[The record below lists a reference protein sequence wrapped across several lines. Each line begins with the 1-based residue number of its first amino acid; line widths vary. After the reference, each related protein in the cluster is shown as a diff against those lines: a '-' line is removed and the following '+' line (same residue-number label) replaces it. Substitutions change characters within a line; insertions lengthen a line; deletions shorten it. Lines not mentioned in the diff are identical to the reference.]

1 MHEVRLTGDIDRSA
15 EAQLDEGY
23 AAARA
28 AGATDVLLDFSA
40 ATYINSSGIALI
52 VGVLAR
58 ARADG
63 VTVSARGLSDHYREI
78 FEVTRL
84 SDFVTILDDQ
94 GAEHA

>member
-1 MHEVRLTGDIDRSA
+1 MHEVHLTGDIDRDA
-15 EAQLDEGY
+15 EAQLDQGY

-28 AGATDVLLDFSA
+28 AGARELLLDFSE
-40 ATYINSSGIALI
+40 TSYINSSGIALI
-52 VGVLAR
+52 VAVLAR

-84 SDFVTILDDQ
+84 ADFLTILDEQ

>member
-1 MHEVRLTGDIDRSA
+1 MHEVLLTGDIDRGA
-15 EAQLDEGY
+15 GPQLDEGY

-28 AGATDVLLDFSA
+28 AGATDVLLDFGA
-40 ATYINSSGIALI
+40 VTYINSSGIALI
-52 VGVLAR
+52 VGFLAR

-63 VTVSARGLSDHYREI
+63 LTVSARGLSEHYREI

-84 SDFVTILDDQ
+84 SDFVTILDEQ